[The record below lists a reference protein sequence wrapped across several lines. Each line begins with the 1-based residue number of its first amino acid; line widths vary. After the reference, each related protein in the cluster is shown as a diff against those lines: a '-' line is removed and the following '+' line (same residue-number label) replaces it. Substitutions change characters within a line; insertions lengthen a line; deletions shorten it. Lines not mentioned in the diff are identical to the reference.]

1 MGALNKI
8 VILLRTDDDFHS
20 SLNNLL
26 ELARSP
32 FVQNII
38 GDTVDIDQIELIVK
52 SLIDDDVS
60 VIVTLTI

>member
-8 VILLRTDDDFHS
+8 VILLRTDDEFRS
-20 SLNNLL
+20 SFNTLL

-38 GDTVDIDQIELIVK
+38 GDTVDIDQIELIVN
-52 SLIDDDVS
+52 SLINDDVS
-60 VIVTLTI
+60 GDR